1 MTYTSF
7 LAIIFP
13 HYRGFILQGKACGW
27 VLKLMGRERNLL
39 RERHISTKGLQGAGY
54 VPPAIDKVRHI
65 IGVGVGDSPIGERVE
80 RG

>member
-7 LAIIFP
+7 WTIIFP
-13 HYRGFILQGKACGW
+13 HYRGFILQGKASGW
-27 VLKLMGRERNLL
+27 VLLLMGRERNLL

-65 IGVGVGDSPIGERVE
+65 IGVGVGDSPIGGRVE